1 MKNLFTL
8 LLIIFCLGLAILKG
22 TALVKQVPAPG
33 NTVKTVAVA
42 PTDTT
47 DVPYIGRIQVLN
59 GCGTSGSAHMVAG
72 YLRKHDF
79 DVKNIDN
86 ADNWNYPETLII
98 SRTGDTTIAA
108 QVAAALHT
116 GNVVMIRNS
125 ETPRYDVT
133 VIVGP
138 DYRERLQ

>member
-22 TALVKQVPAPG
+22 TSLVREVPAPG
-33 NTVKTVAVA
+33 NTVKTIAVST
-42 PTDTT
+42 TDTA

-59 GCGTSGSAHMVAG
+59 GCGTSGSAHLVAE

-108 QVAAALHT
+108 QVASALHT

-125 ETPRYDVT
+125 ETTPYDVT